1 MPLIHHFLYNFC
13 DSIRGATPP
22 SQGTSAVNST
32 PGMTLN
38 GNYCQKKFG
47 VLVVNRRYCILHVY
61 VVSTLV
67 RKKKSYIYQKSIWLL
82 QNFDIFF
89 RRKKN
94 NINTLCLEKKK
105 SFSSPS
111 AARAQTLTLR
121 SLAKLTLLTDLFV
134 DFCTL
139 NAYFNSF
146 ALLECMKKKKKE
158 QTCQKGCLC
167 TTSLISWSR
176 QDSSTVDKVHVNFKG
191 E

>member
-1 MPLIHHFLYNFC
+1 MPEKIWCSSGKPEVLYTTC
-13 DSIRGATPP
+13 LCSL
-22 SQGTSAVNST
+22 NS
-32 PGMTLN
+32 
-38 GNYCQKKFG
+38 C
-47 VLVVNRRYCILHVY
+47 
-61 VVSTLV
+61 
-67 RKKKSYIYQKSIWLL
+67 KKKEILYISKIYMIATKFWRLFQK
-82 QNFDIFF
+82 
-89 RRKKN
+89 KKN

-121 SLAKLTLLTDLFV
+121 SLAKLTLLTDLNV

-139 NAYFNSF
+139 NVYFKSF
-146 ALLECMKKKKKE
+146 AMLECMKKKKE

-176 QDSSTVDKVHVNFKG
+176 QDSPTVDKVHVNFKG

>member
-1 MPLIHHFLYNFC
+1 M
-13 DSIRGATPP
+13 
-22 SQGTSAVNST
+22 
-32 PGMTLN
+32 
-38 GNYCQKKFG
+38 
-47 VLVVNRRYCILHVY
+47 
-61 VVSTLV
+61 
-67 RKKKSYIYQKSIWLL
+67 
-82 QNFDIFF
+82 
-89 RRKKN
+89 
-94 NINTLCLEKKK
+94 KKK

-134 DFCTL
+134 DFYTL

-176 QDSSTVDKVHVNFKG
+176 QDSPTVDKVHVNFKG

>member
-105 SFSSPS
+105 ILFFTQCCARPNPD
-111 AARAQTLTLR
+111 AAVACET
-121 SLAKLTLLTDLFV
+121 
-134 DFCTL
+134 
-139 NAYFNSF
+139 NSF
-146 ALLECMKKKKKE
+146 DRPVCGFLYIK
-158 QTCQKGCLC
+158 CL
-167 TTSLISWSR
+167 
-176 QDSSTVDKVHVNFKG
+176 F
-191 E
+191 